1 MRCEPIELVCGVDNN
16 YAPHLA
22 VLLASIAN
30 TNKSENIR
38 AHILHD
44 AVNEE
49 LRERVAASAPS
60 LTLRWYNVVAH
71 LALRVPTRRPSSASP

>member
-30 TNKSENIR
+30 TNKGENIR

-60 LTLRWYNVVAH
+60 LNVLVH
-71 LALRVPTRRPSSASP
+71 YCRSSRSQGSNQTTIEC